1 MHGGGGMMAPRRYG
15 WLLGALACAGFAACG
30 GDGDDGGGGDGVV
43 VADTAGEDG
52 EAMGA
57 SLADRAEAE
66 LSGEPRSLIIERLG
80 GIALALDDGEVSQ
93 AETAL
98 ELGED
103 PQVLDFA
110 EHMRRAHSEHADEL
124 EDLLSDRGFV
134 PTQGEVSG
142 RLRTEAFVGIDELRH
157 TPPGQVDFAY
167 LRIQVMMHAAAGVL
181 VDRLIDVAPDAE
193 LFDFLRETS
202 AAISDHRIQAEAILR
217 AR

>member
-1 MHGGGGMMAPRRYG
+1 MMTPRRYG
-15 WLLGALACAGFAACG
+15 WLLGALACAGLAAACG
-30 GDGDDGGGGDGVV
+30 GGGDDDDGGGGDGVI

-57 SLADRAEAE
+57 TLANRAEGE

-80 GIALALDDGEVSQ
+80 GIVLALDEGEIAQ

-98 ELGED
+98 DLGED
-103 PQVLDFA
+103 PAVLDFA
-110 EHMRRAHSEHADEL
+110 EHMRRAHSEHADVL
-124 EDLLSDRGFV
+124 EDLLYNRGLA

-142 RLRTEAFVGIDELRH
+142 MLRTEAFVGIDELRH

-167 LRIQVMMHAAAGVL
+167 LRIQVMMHAAAAVL
-181 VDRLIDVAPDAE
+181 ADRLLDLAPDAE

-202 AAISDHRIQAEAILR
+202 AAISEHRIQAEAILR